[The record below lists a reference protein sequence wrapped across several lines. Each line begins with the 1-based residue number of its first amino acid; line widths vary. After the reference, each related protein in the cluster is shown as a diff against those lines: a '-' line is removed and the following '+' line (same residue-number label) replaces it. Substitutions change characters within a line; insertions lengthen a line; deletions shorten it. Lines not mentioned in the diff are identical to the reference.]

1 MTPNKPVNKVD
12 GLLSARR
19 KIEKEI
25 EDIQKKCKH
34 PTKSIKQIQERLD
47 TPTLVTRG
55 VCDSCSQ
62 IIGIPN
68 DDEMQNYLKQ

>member
-34 PTKSIKQIQERLD
+34 PTKSIKQVQERLG
-47 TPTLVTRG
+47 TSTLVTRW

-68 DDEMQNYLKQ
+68 DNEMQNYLKQ

>member
-25 EDIQKKCKH
+25 EDIQKKCKN

-47 TPTLVTRG
+47 TPTLVTRW

>member
-1 MTPNKPVNKVD
+1 MTPKKPVNKVD

-25 EDIQKKCKH
+25 EDIQKKCKP

-47 TPTLVTRG
+47 TPTRVTRS

-68 DDEMQNYLKQ
+68 DNEMQNYLKQ

>member
-34 PTKSIKQIQERLD
+34 PTKSIKQYKNAWIPPHLLLD
-47 TPTLVTRG
+47 GYVI
-55 VCDSCSQ
+55 VV
-62 IIGIPN
+62 
-68 DDEMQNYLKQ
+68 LK

>member
-1 MTPNKPVNKVD
+1 MTPNKPINKVG

-47 TPTLVTRG
+47 TPTLVTRW

>member
-1 MTPNKPVNKVD
+1 MTPKKPFNKVE
-12 GLLSARR
+12 GLFSARR

-34 PTKSIKQIQERLD
+34 PTKSIKQIQERLG
-47 TPTLVTRG
+47 TPTLVTRW

>member
-1 MTPNKPVNKVD
+1 MTLKKPFNKVE
-12 GLLSARR
+12 GLFSARR

-25 EDIQKKCKH
+25 EKIQNNCIH
-34 PTKSIKQIQERLD
+34 PTKTIKQVQERLD
-47 TPTLVTRG
+47 TSTLVTRW

-68 DDEMQNYLKQ
+68 NNEMQNYLKQ